1 MKLIALILSL
11 LLVLNSCSTLQPE
24 YISERYPANSA
35 VSFDEVMSIKKSGK
49 KGKDYKKEFTSFAT
63 SALAPNNTMSSE
75 LKLATDLPKDVAFK
89 LELDVVDGK
98 YVYRILHSADA
109 FTDHLAM
116 VEMANFATNVA
127 QGTRFL
133 THFSDFEMYYNAREN
148 DIESLNNFLKLR
160 MQENY
165 DPLSVKYDGGDFS
178 TLLKERMMESKEMSD
193 QLSPLIK
200 AQNKARKLAEEKRKA
215 TLESLDKV
223 AKDEQF
229 KALIAKNDRKGVAD
243 LLKKYLP
250 YEDMAPFE
258 KRFWDNALDII
269 ANPLPLHQRIFV
281 YRGIDDDQINTA
293 IEHGVELDQETA
305 IKENK
310 AFLMSTIMTKNQG
323 SYNRRLRSLE
333 AMNEKTIGV
342 VAGSSEFARSAR
354 ITTIFKNHSG
364 DPVGSPFLSFTPDVN
379 VASSFGFKR
388 NSAYLIDPR
397 AIHFNF
403 TSGFTN
409 EKEFLSVLVTFPD
422 EMVAFWDQ
430 QYHSGQPVDQFF
442 KARLAERIEAEFGK
456 ADKDKIIKEI
466 EKNTFDYFSPVY
478 KKDAATKPKS
488 GFLGTIADFFKGFS
502 KKSSTPKPD
511 VDASGDLNCN
521 HLIKSFWVK

>member
-11 LLVLNSCSTLQPE
+11 LLILNSCSSLNTEIGYDRL
-24 YISERYPANSA
+24 PANSP

-49 KGKDYKKEFTSFAT
+49 KSKDLKKEFTSMVT
-63 SALAPNNTMSSE
+63 QGLAPNNTMGTE
-75 LKLATDLPKDVAFK
+75 LKLANDLPKDVAFK
-89 LELDVVDGK
+89 LELDIVDGK
-98 YVYRILHSADA
+98 YIYRVLHSADA
-109 FTDHLAM
+109 FTDHAAV
-116 VEMANFATNVA
+116 VEMANFATNVS
-127 QGTRFL
+127 QGMRFI

-148 DIESLNNFLKLR
+148 DPESLNNFLKLR

-165 DPLSVKYDGGDFS
+165 DSLSAKYDGGDFS
-178 TLLKERMMESKEMSD
+178 SILKERIAETKELSD
-193 QLSPLIK
+193 QLAPVLK
-200 AQNKARKLAEEKRKA
+200 AQSKARKLTEEKRKA
-215 TLESLDKV
+215 ALDSLDKV

-229 KALIAKNDRKGVAD
+229 KALIAKNDRKGVAE

-258 KRFWDNALDII
+258 RRFWDNALDVI

-293 IEHGVELDQETA
+293 IEHGVELDTETA

-310 AFLMSTIMTKNQG
+310 TFLMSTIMTKNQG

-342 VAGSSEFARSAR
+342 VGGSSEFARSAR
-354 ITTIFKNHSG
+354 ITTMFKNHSG
-364 DPVGSPFLSFTPDVN
+364 DPVGSPFLSFTPDVG
-379 VASSFGFKR
+379 VASSFGYKR

-403 TSGFTN
+403 TSGFEN
-409 EKEFLSVLVTFPD
+409 EKEFLSILVTFPD

-430 QYHSGQPVDQFF
+430 QYHAGQPVEQFF
-442 KARLAERIEAEFGK
+442 KTRLAERIEAEFGK
-456 ADKDKIIKEI
+456 ADKDKILAEI
-466 EKNTFDYFSPVY
+466 EKNTYDYFSPVF
-478 KKDAATKPKS
+478 KKGTTKPKS

-511 VDASGDLNCN
+511 VNTSGDLSCD